1 LPTFGFIGVGTIA
14 SAFIAGLRRT
24 GNDSPIVL
32 SPRSEARSVALATNF
47 AKVRRAH
54 SNAEV
59 VADSDIVFLT
69 MRPAQVEDAL
79 DGLRFRPDQTVV
91 SFVTGLF
98 LPDLAALAPDSQVA
112 RILPLPMIAEGQGP
126 VICFPRNEALLAL
139 LQGMGDVVVPTTE
152 AELLA
157 LGAASGFMSSFFELE
172 QALAGWL
179 ARRGVSVG
187 TADHYVRSMLHGLAV
202 VGRATPQDQLAGLT
216 EEFETKGGLNA
227 RTRAKLASM
236 SWFDTPG
243 LAFEEV
249 GRLDRRNLK

>member
-126 VICFPRNEALLAL
+126 VICFPRNSSSSRRLRA
-139 LQGMGDVVVPTTE
+139 GWR
-152 AELLA
+152 
-157 LGAASGFMSSFFELE
+157 GAAFRWAPRTIMCVRCCTAWPWSGAPRPRTSSP
-172 QALAGWL
+172 A
-179 ARRGVSVG
+179 
-187 TADHYVRSMLHGLAV
+187 
-202 VGRATPQDQLAGLT
+202 
-216 EEFETKGGLNA
+216 
-227 RTRAKLASM
+227 
-236 SWFDTPG
+236 
-243 LAFEEV
+243 
-249 GRLDRRNLK
+249 